1 MVKVANL
8 LVNVVYVLI
17 YVAII
22 VFLDVKYLRND
33 FLKRLIVNV
42 LIVVVAVALYYLFL
56 VNL

>member
-1 MVKVANL
+1 MANL